1 MIQIFNSKSPSDDIH
16 SYMGAQLSGMR
27 FDVFLKSK
35 ADGVPAVVGPTG
47 YRYQGKFTNLSCIAA
62 GTKVMTDDGY
72 KPIEDITHRDKIFDG
87 VEFVEHGDVIEK
99 GVKDVIRRGHV
110 AATAD
115 HRFLNA
121 SGRWVPWG
129 IVDAK
134 YDLAIADIG
143 GQWGSTEVTSTT
155 RANTYDIINCGPRNR
170 FVVSGGLIAHNCQY
184 RIGEKSLRIKS
195 RVDYGM
201 NKDILTIRSWKNTY
215 LRTFSGIKRYWNS
228 SINLARRNGFAESLA
243 GRRYAITM
251 WGEDYKWP
259 SEQSAINFPIQS
271 SGGDQKELGLAMLTA
286 RYPELEF
293 AMDLHDGLYFYA
305 DINKHL
311 PELIVAAKE
320 DLNNMNYVD
329 AWGWEPLVPL
339 IWDASV
345 GVNWGSKREL

>member
-1 MIQIFNSKSPSDDIH
+1 
-16 SYMGAQLSGMR
+16 MGAQLSGMR

-47 YRYQGKFTNLSCIAA
+47 YRYQGKFTNLS
-62 GTKVMTDDGY
+62 
-72 KPIEDITHRDKIFDG
+72 
-87 VEFVEHGDVIEK
+87 
-99 GVKDVIRRGHV
+99 
-110 AATAD
+110 
-115 HRFLNA
+115 
-121 SGRWVPWG
+121 
-129 IVDAK
+129 
-134 YDLAIADIG
+134 
-143 GQWGSTEVTSTT
+143 
-155 RANTYDIINCGPRNR
+155 
-170 FVVSGGLIAHNCQY
+170 CQY

-215 LRTFSGIKRYWNS
+215 LRTFSGIKRYWNA

-243 GRRYAITM
+243 GRRYAITL
-251 WGEDYKWP
+251 WGEDYKWS

-311 PELIVAAKE
+311 PELIIAAKE

-329 AWGWEPLVPL
+329 AWDWEPLVPL